1 MVSSNIF
8 FVISKIK
15 HSNHYYRYLV
25 QRLMNKTSLSSVSWW
40 HWPIFLSRFLASESV
55 FLSSSHDCF
64 LTVCSLPN
72 GSSIRWGVISHF
84 FHYLITCITQ
94 TSLKRWFY
102 QIIKLQQKFRWTVF
116 KQFFFAVVV
125 AFLVRGRD
133 KKLITNPSQERTEH
147 HEIKRH
153 REQNWRVSRTLHIT
167 ATEKTD
173 NLFCP
178 KVNLPSRKLS
188 RIFDREFGRT
198 SYLQNQWKEKLGE
211 RVKLRYSA
219 LFSL

>member
-1 MVSSNIF
+1 MV
-8 FVISKIK
+8 
-15 HSNHYYRYLV
+15 
-25 QRLMNKTSLSSVSWW
+25 VSQWMTLTN
-40 HWPIFLSRFLASESV
+40 FLSRFLASESV
-55 FLSSSHDCF
+55 LLSSSHDCF
-64 LTVCSLPN
+64 LTVCFLPN

-84 FHYLITCITQ
+84 FHYLITQ
-94 TSLKRWFY
+94 TSIKRWFY
-102 QIIKLQQKFRWTVF
+102 QIIKLQQKFRWTIEN
-116 KQFFFAVVV
+116 QCLWTIFFAVVV

-188 RIFDREFGRT
+188 RIFDKEFGRT
-198 SYLQNQWKEKLGE
+198 SYIQNQWKEKLGE

>member
-1 MVSSNIF
+1 MV
-8 FVISKIK
+8 
-15 HSNHYYRYLV
+15 
-25 QRLMNKTSLSSVSWW
+25 VSQWMTLTLKN
-40 HWPIFLSRFLASESV
+40 FLSRLLASESV
-55 FLSSSHDCF
+55 LLSSSHDCF
-64 LTVCSLPN
+64 LTVCFLPN

-84 FHYLITCITQ
+84 FHYLITQ
-94 TSLKRWFY
+94 TSLKRWFH